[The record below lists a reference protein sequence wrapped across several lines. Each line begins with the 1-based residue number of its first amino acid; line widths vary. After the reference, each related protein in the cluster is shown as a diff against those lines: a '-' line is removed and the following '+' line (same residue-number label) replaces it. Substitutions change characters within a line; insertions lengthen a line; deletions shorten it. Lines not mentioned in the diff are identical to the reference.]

1 MFFGPRKWLFDAS
14 KANNGDILTMKDVI
28 LGIDLGTTF
37 SAMAVVDQFGKS
49 TVLPNADGHPTTP
62 SVVHFYD
69 KGSCVVG
76 EEAVKSV
83 VADPANSIQFVKRL
97 MGEDIR
103 MEFYGEEYTPQ
114 AISGLILKKL
124 KADAEEALGHGIEKA
139 VITVPAYFNSAQRSA
154 TAEAGRLA
162 GFEVLSMINEPTAA
176 AIAHGLEKF
185 GDERRV
191 LVFDLG
197 GGTFDVTIMDIGGI
211 TFKTIASDGN
221 AELGGKDWDDRLVNH
236 VAEAFA
242 SKHGSDPRDEP
253 QPYQELY
260 ERCLAA
266 KIALSSKPK
275 AVIPVNFKG
284 NREAIT
290 VTREEFEAMSS
301 DLVRQ
306 CEDTANLLLD
316 SQEMSWDDIDEVL
329 LVGGSTKM
337 PMIREMVE
345 RLASNASFPGVS
357 PDEGVA
363 VGANLAGVL
372 RHQPKHP
379 ALRSVRQALKDRA
392 KGAKAKA
399 EPAANPP
406 NPEPQGIPEV
416 EIQDSCTHPLGVV
429 ALDSELNEM
438 IVTLIEKSTPVPC
451 ECQGRFAYAYDGMT
465 AVQVEVTE
473 GQGESR
479 DEVFVV
485 GQIVLE
491 DLPPRPRGTP
501 IDVTYRYNVNQ
512 ILEVDVVD
520 VETQTTR
527 SARLHLLGELLDLEA
542 AEDQVSE
549 TQVR

>member
-1 MFFGPRKWLFDAS
+1 MSDA
-14 KANNGDILTMKDVI
+14 APL
-28 LGIDLGTTF
+28 
-37 SAMAVVDQFGKS
+37 
-49 TVLPNADGHPTTP
+49 
-62 SVVHFYD
+62 
-69 KGSCVVG
+69 
-76 EEAVKSV
+76 
-83 VADPANSIQFVKRL
+83 
-97 MGEDIR
+97 
-103 MEFYGEEYTPQ
+103 
-114 AISGLILKKL
+114 
-124 KADAEEALGHGIEKA
+124 
-139 VITVPAYFNSAQRSA
+139 
-154 TAEAGRLA
+154 
-162 GFEVLSMINEPTAA
+162 
-176 AIAHGLEKF
+176 

-191 LVFDLG
+191 MVFDLG

-236 VAEAFA
+236 VAEVFA
-242 SKHGSDPRDEP
+242 SKHDSDPRDDP

-275 AVIPVNFKG
+275 AVIPVNYNG
-284 NREAIT
+284 SREAIT
-290 VTREEFEAMSS
+290 VTRDDFETMTE

-306 CEDTANLLLD
+306 CEDTANLLLSGEGMD
-316 SQEMSWDDIDEVL
+316 WDDIDEVL

-345 RLASNASFPGVS
+345 RLASKATFPGVS

-379 ALRSVRQALKDRA
+379 ALKSVRQALKERA
-392 KGAKAKA
+392 TGKKSVPKDS
-399 EPAANPP
+399 PP
-406 NPEPQGIPEV
+406 PPPPPGIPEV

-429 ALDSELNEM
+429 ALDGDLNEM

-473 GQGESR
+473 GQGNSR

-485 GQIVLE
+485 GQIILE

-501 IDVTYRYNVNQ
+501 IDVVYRYNVNQ

-520 VETQTTR
+520 VETQSMR
-527 SARLHLLGELLDLEA
+527 SARLHLLGELLDMEA
-542 AEDQVSE
+542 AEEQVSE

>member
-1 MFFGPRKWLFDAS
+1 M
-14 KANNGDILTMKDVI
+14 NDVI

-62 SVVHFYD
+62 SVVHFYEA
-69 KGSCVVG
+69 GACVVG

-83 VADPANSIQFVKRL
+83 VADPGNSIRFVKRL
-97 MGEDIR
+97 MGEDIK
-103 MEFYGEEYTPQ
+103 MEFFGEEYTPQ
-114 AISGLILKKL
+114 ALSALILKKL
-124 KADAEEALGHGIEKA
+124 KADAEEALGHPIDKA
-139 VITVPAYFNSAQRSA
+139 VITVPAYFNSAQRAA
-154 TAEAGRLA
+154 TAEAGKLA
-162 GFEVLSMINEPTAA
+162 GFDVLSMINEPTAA
-176 AIAHGLEKF
+176 AISHGLEKF

-211 TFKTIASDGN
+211 TFKTIGSDGN

-236 VAEAFA
+236 VAEAFVE
-242 SKHGSDPRDEP
+242 KHGEDPRDDP

-266 KIALSSKPK
+266 KLALSNKPK
-275 AVIPVNFKG
+275 AVIPVNYKG
-284 NREAIT
+284 KREAIT
-290 VTREEFEAMSS
+290 VTRETFEAITQ
-301 DLVRQ
+301 DLVDQ
-306 CEDTANLLLD
+306 CEETANLLLTSLD
-316 SQEMSWDDIDEVL
+316 MTWENIDEVL

-337 PMIREMVE
+337 PMIRGMVE
-345 RLASNASFPGVS
+345 RIARAATFPSVS

-379 ALRSVRQALKDRA
+379 ALKSVRQALKDRA
-392 KGAKAKA
+392 TKQKTAAKTADGAPEDIED
-399 EPAANPP
+399 EPTDHS
-406 NPEPQGIPEV
+406 IPAV
-416 EIQDSCTHPLGVV
+416 EIQDACTHPLGVI
-429 ALDSELNEM
+429 ALDADLNEM
-438 IVTLIEKSTPVPC
+438 VVTLIDQATPVPC
-451 ECQGRFAYAYDGMT
+451 ECKGRFAYAYDDMT

-473 GQGESR
+473 GNGSNR

-485 GQIVLE
+485 GQIVLD

-501 IDVTYRYNVNQ
+501 IDVVYRYNMNQ

-520 VETQTTR
+520 VETQSVR
-527 SARLHLLGELLDLEA
+527 SAHLHLLGELLDMDS

-549 TQVR
+549 TEVR

>member
-1 MFFGPRKWLFDAS
+1 M
-14 KANNGDILTMKDVI
+14 NDVI

-62 SVVHFYD
+62 SVVHFYEA
-69 KGSCVVG
+69 GACVVG

-83 VADPANSIQFVKRL
+83 VADPGNSIRFVKRL
-97 MGEDIR
+97 MGEDIK

-114 AISGLILKKL
+114 ALSALILKKL
-124 KADAEEALGHGIEKA
+124 KADAEEALGHSIQKA
-139 VITVPAYFNSAQRSA
+139 VITVPAYFNSAQRAA
-154 TAEAGRLA
+154 TAEAGKLA
-162 GFEVLSMINEPTAA
+162 GFDVLSMINEPTAA

-211 TFKTIASDGN
+211 TFKTIGSDGN

-242 SKHGSDPRDEP
+242 EKHGDDPRDDP

-266 KIALSSKPK
+266 KLALSNKPK
-275 AVIPVNFKG
+275 AVIPVNYKG
-284 NREAIT
+284 KREAIT
-290 VTREEFEAMSS
+290 VTRDTFEAITQ
-301 DLVRQ
+301 DLVDQ
-306 CEDTANLLLD
+306 CEETANLLLS
-316 SQEMSWDDIDEVL
+316 SQGLTWDNIDEVL

-337 PMIREMVE
+337 PMIRGMVE
-345 RLASNASFPGVS
+345 RIASEATFPGVS

-379 ALRSVRQALKDRA
+379 ALKSVRQALKDRA
-392 KGAKAKA
+392 TKKKAPPDPGASAR
-399 EPAANPP
+399 ESVDEDVDDEDTDHSIPA
-406 NPEPQGIPEV
+406 V
-416 EIQDSCTHPLGVV
+416 EIQDACTHPLGVI
-429 ALDSELNEM
+429 ALDANLNEM
-438 IVTLIEKSTPVPC
+438 VVTLIEQATPVPC
-451 ECQGRFAYAYDGMT
+451 ECRGRFAYAYDDMT

-473 GQGESR
+473 GHGTNR

-501 IDVTYRYNVNQ
+501 IDVVYRYNLNQ

-520 VETQTTR
+520 VETGSTR
-527 SARLHLLGELLDLEA
+527 SAHLHLLGELLDMDS
-542 AEDQVSE
+542 AEDQVSKTE
-549 TQVR
+549 VQ

>member
-1 MFFGPRKWLFDAS
+1 M
-14 KANNGDILTMKDVI
+14 NDVI

-49 TVLPNADGHPTTP
+49 TVLANADGHPTTP

-83 VADPANSIQFVKRL
+83 VADPGNSIRFVKRL
-97 MGEDIR
+97 MGEEIK
-103 MEFYGEEYTPQ
+103 MEFYGDEYTPQ
-114 AISGLILKKL
+114 AISALILKKL
-124 KADAEEALGHGIEKA
+124 KADAEEALGHPIERA
-139 VITVPAYFNSAQRSA
+139 VITVPAYFNSAQRAA

-162 GFEVLSMINEPTAA
+162 GLEVLSMINEPTAA

-191 LVFDLG
+191 MVFDLG

-236 VAEAFA
+236 VADAFGA
-242 SKHGSDPRDEP
+242 KHGTDPRDDP

-266 KIALSSKPK
+266 KLALSTKPK
-275 AVIPVNFKG
+275 AVIPVNYMG

-290 VTREEFEAMSS
+290 VTRDDFEAITK
-301 DLVRQ
+301 DLVDQ
-306 CEDTANLLLD
+306 CEMTAQLLLE
-316 SQEMSWDDIDEVL
+316 SQEMTWNDIDEVL

-345 RLASNASFPGVS
+345 RLASEATFPGVS

-379 ALRSVRQALKDRA
+379 ALKSVRQALKERA
-392 KGAKAKA
+392 RRKKAGPV
-399 EPAANPP
+399 EPNAP
-406 NPEPQGIPEV
+406 PEPPPGIPEV
-416 EIQDSCTHPLGVV
+416 EIQDACTHPLGVV
-429 ALDSELNEM
+429 ALDSDLNEM
-438 IVTLIEKSTPVPC
+438 SVTLIEKSTPVPC

-473 GQGESR
+473 GQGSNR

-485 GQIVLE
+485 GQIILE

-501 IDVTYRYNVNQ
+501 IDVVYRYNMNQ

-527 SARLHLLGELLDLEA
+527 SARLHLLGELLDMEA

>member
-1 MFFGPRKWLFDAS
+1 MS
-14 KANNGDILTMKDVI
+14 DVI

-37 SAMAVVDQFGKS
+37 SAMAVIDQFGKS

-62 SVVHFYD
+62 SVVHFYE
-69 KGSCVVG
+69 KGSCVIG

-83 VADPANSIQFVKRL
+83 VADPANSIRFVKRL
-97 MGEDIR
+97 MGDDLKL
-103 MEFYGEEYTPQ
+103 EFYGDEYTPQ
-114 AISGLILKKL
+114 AISALILKKM
-124 KADAEEALGHGIEKA
+124 KADAEEVLGHTIEKA

-162 GFEVLSMINEPTAA
+162 GLNVLSMINEPTAA

-191 LVFDLG
+191 MVFDVG

-236 VAEAFA
+236 VAEVFA
-242 SKHGSDPRDEP
+242 AKHDADPRDDP

-275 AVIPVNFKG
+275 AVIPVNYKG

-290 VTREEFEAMSS
+290 VTREDFETMTA
-301 DLVRQ
+301 DLVSQ
-306 CEDTANLLLD
+306 CEDTANLLLTGEGMD
-316 SQEMSWDDIDEVL
+316 WDDIDEVL

-345 RLASNASFPGVS
+345 RLASKATFPGVS

-379 ALRSVRQALKDRA
+379 ALKSVRQALKERA
-392 KGAKAKA
+392 TGKKSASKD
-399 EPAANPP
+399 AAPP
-406 NPEPQGIPEV
+406 PPPVGIPEV

-429 ALDSELNEM
+429 ALDADLNEM
-438 IVTLIEKSTPVPC
+438 IVTLIDKSTPVPC

-473 GQGESR
+473 GQGNSR

-485 GQIVLE
+485 GQIILE

-501 IDVTYRYNVNQ
+501 IDVVYRYNVNQ

-520 VETQTTR
+520 VETQSMR
-527 SARLHLLGELLDLEA
+527 SARLHLLGELLDMEA
-542 AEDQVSE
+542 AEEQVSE

>member
-1 MFFGPRKWLFDAS
+1 MS
-14 KANNGDILTMKDVI
+14 DVI

-62 SVVHFYD
+62 SVVHFYEQ
-69 KGSCVVG
+69 GSCVVG

-83 VADPANSIQFVKRL
+83 VADPGNSIRFVKRL
-97 MGEDIR
+97 MGEDIKLD
-103 MEFYGEEYTPQ
+103 FYGDEYTPQ
-114 AISGLILKKL
+114 AISALILKKL
-124 KADAEEALGHGIEKA
+124 KADAEEALGHPIEKA

-162 GFEVLSMINEPTAA
+162 GFDVLSMINEPTAA

-185 GDERRV
+185 GAERRV

-242 SKHGSDPRDEP
+242 AKHDADPRDEP

-275 AVIPVNFKG
+275 AVIPVNYKG
-284 NREAIT
+284 SREAIT
-290 VTREEFEAMSS
+290 VTRDEFEAMTQ
-301 DLVRQ
+301 DLVQQ
-306 CEDTANLLLD
+306 CEETANLLLAAQD
-316 SQEMSWDDIDEVL
+316 MSWDDVDEVL

-337 PMIREMVE
+337 PMIRGMVE
-345 RLASNASFPGVS
+345 RLASKATFPGVS

-379 ALRSVRQALKDRA
+379 ALKSVRQALKERA
-392 KGAKAKA
+392 KGKAPK
-399 EPAANPP
+399 P
-406 NPEPQGIPEV
+406 PEPPPDATEAATVSPPPPPGIPNV
-416 EIQDSCTHPLGVV
+416 DIQDSCTHPLGVV
-429 ALDSELNEM
+429 ALDADLNEM
-438 IVTLIEKSTPVPC
+438 IVTLIDKSTPVPC

-473 GQGESR
+473 GQGTNR

-501 IDVTYRYNVNQ
+501 IDVVYRYNVNQ

-520 VETQTTR
+520 VETQSSC

>member
-1 MFFGPRKWLFDAS
+1 M
-14 KANNGDILTMKDVI
+14 NDVI

-49 TVLPNADGHPTTP
+49 TVLPNADGYPTTP
-62 SVVHFYD
+62 SVVHFYEQ
-69 KGSCVVG
+69 GSCVVG

-83 VADPANSIQFVKRL
+83 VADPGNSIRFVKRL
-97 MGEDIR
+97 MGDDIKLD
-103 MEFYGEEYTPQ
+103 FYGDEYTPQ
-114 AISGLILKKL
+114 AISALILKKL
-124 KADAEEALGHGIEKA
+124 KADAEEALGHTIEKA

-162 GFEVLSMINEPTAA
+162 GFDVLSMINEPTAA

-242 SKHGSDPRDEP
+242 AKHNEDPRDEP

-275 AVIPVNFKG
+275 AVIPVNYKG

-290 VTREEFEAMSS
+290 VTRDEFEAMTH
-301 DLVRQ
+301 DLVQQ
-306 CEDTANLLLD
+306 CEETANLLLA
-316 SQEMSWDDIDEVL
+316 SQNMSWEDVDEVL

-337 PMIREMVE
+337 PMIRSMVE
-345 RLASNASFPGVS
+345 QLASKATFPGVS

-379 ALRSVRQALKDRA
+379 ALKSVRQALKDRA
-392 KGAKAKA
+392 KGQTPKRPEKPQSTTPTR
-399 EPAANPP
+399 EPPTV
-406 NPEPQGIPEV
+406 PQGIPNV
-416 EIQDSCTHPLGVV
+416 DIQDSCTHPLGVV
-429 ALDSELNEM
+429 ALDADLNEI
-438 IVTLIEKSTPVPC
+438 IVTLIDKSTPVPC

-473 GQGESR
+473 GQGAHR

-501 IDVTYRYNVNQ
+501 IDVVYRYNVNQ

-520 VETQTTR
+520 VETQNSR
-527 SARLHLLGELLDLEA
+527 SARLHLLGELLDMEA

>member
-1 MFFGPRKWLFDAS
+1 MS
-14 KANNGDILTMKDVI
+14 DVI

-62 SVVHFYD
+62 SVVHFYE

-83 VADPANSIQFVKRL
+83 MADPGNSIRFVKRL
-97 MGEDIR
+97 MGDDIK
-103 MEFYGEEYTPQ
+103 MEFYGEEFTPQ
-114 AISGLILKKL
+114 AISALILKKL
-124 KADAEEALGHGIEKA
+124 KADAEEALGHPVEKA
-139 VITVPAYFNSAQRSA
+139 VITVPAYFNSSQRAA
-154 TAEAGRLA
+154 TAEAGKLA
-162 GFEVLSMINEPTAA
+162 GLNVLSMINEPTAA
-176 AIAHGLEKF
+176 AIAHGLDKF

-191 LVFDLG
+191 MVFDLG

-211 TFKTIASDGN
+211 TFTTIASDGN

-236 VAEAFA
+236 VAETFA
-242 SKHGSDPRDEP
+242 EKHQSDPRDEP

-266 KIALSSKPK
+266 KIALSTKPK
-275 AVIPVNFKG
+275 AVIPVNYKG

-290 VTREEFEAMSS
+290 VTRDEFEAMTR
-301 DLVRQ
+301 DLVSQ
-306 CEDTANLLLD
+306 CEETANLLLE
-316 SQEMSWDDIDEVL
+316 SQEMTWDDIDEVL

-337 PMIREMVE
+337 PMIRGMVE
-345 RLASNASFPGVS
+345 RLASRATFPGVS

-379 ALRSVRQALKDRA
+379 ALKSVRQALKDRA
-392 KGAKAKA
+392 RAKKDSKQSPT
-399 EPAANPP
+399 EPPP
-406 NPEPQGIPEV
+406 PPAGIPEV

-429 ALDSELNEM
+429 ALDGDLNEM

-473 GQGESR
+473 GQGTNR

-501 IDVTYRYNVNQ
+501 IDVVYRYNVNQ

-520 VETQTTR
+520 VETQSTR
-527 SARLHLLGELLDLEA
+527 SARLHLLGELLDMDA
-542 AEDQVSE
+542 AEEQVSE

>member
-1 MFFGPRKWLFDAS
+1 M
-14 KANNGDILTMKDVI
+14 NDVI

-83 VADPANSIQFVKRL
+83 VADPGNSIRFVKRL
-97 MGEDIR
+97 MGEEIK

-114 AISGLILKKL
+114 AISALILKKL
-124 KADAEEALGHGIEKA
+124 KADAEEALGHPIQRA
-139 VITVPAYFNSAQRSA
+139 VITVPAYFNSAQRAA

-162 GFEVLSMINEPTAA
+162 GLEVLSMINEPTAA

-191 LVFDLG
+191 MVFDLG

-236 VAEAFA
+236 VADAFDA
-242 SKHGSDPRDEP
+242 KHGADPRDDP

-266 KIALSSKPK
+266 KLALSTKPK
-275 AVIPVNFKG
+275 AVIPVNYKG

-290 VTREEFEAMSS
+290 VTRDDFEVITK
-301 DLVRQ
+301 DLVEQ
-306 CEDTANLLLD
+306 CEMTAQLLLE
-316 SQEMSWDDIDEVL
+316 SQGMTWNDIDEVL

-337 PMIREMVE
+337 PMIRGMVE
-345 RLASNASFPGVS
+345 RLASEATFPGVS

-379 ALRSVRQALKDRA
+379 ALKSVRQALKDRA
-392 KGAKAKA
+392 RRQKAGPA
-399 EPAANPP
+399 EPEAP
-406 NPEPQGIPEV
+406 PEPPPGIPEV
-416 EIQDSCTHPLGVV
+416 EIQDACTHPLGVV
-429 ALDSELNEM
+429 ALDSDLNEM

-473 GQGESR
+473 GQGSNR

-485 GQIVLE
+485 GQIILE

-501 IDVTYRYNVNQ
+501 IDVVYRYNMNQ

-527 SARLHLLGELLDLEA
+527 SARLHLLGELLDMEA

>member
-1 MFFGPRKWLFDAS
+1 M
-14 KANNGDILTMKDVI
+14 NDVI

-62 SVVHFYD
+62 SVVHFYEA
-69 KGSCVVG
+69 GACVVG

-83 VADPANSIQFVKRL
+83 VADPGNSIRFVKRL
-97 MGEDIR
+97 MGEDIK

-114 AISGLILKKL
+114 ALSALILKKL
-124 KADAEEALGHGIEKA
+124 KADAEEALGHSIQKA
-139 VITVPAYFNSAQRSA
+139 VITVPAYFNSAQRAA
-154 TAEAGRLA
+154 TAEAGKLA
-162 GFEVLSMINEPTAA
+162 GFDVLSMINEPTAA

-211 TFKTIASDGN
+211 TFKTIGSDGN

-242 SKHGSDPRDEP
+242 EKHGDDPRDDP

-266 KIALSSKPK
+266 KLALSNKPK
-275 AVIPVNFKG
+275 AVIPVNYKG
-284 NREAIT
+284 KREAIT
-290 VTREEFEAMSS
+290 VTRDTFEAITQ
-301 DLVRQ
+301 DLVDQ
-306 CEDTANLLLD
+306 CEETANLLLS
-316 SQEMSWDDIDEVL
+316 SQGLTWDHIDEVL

-337 PMIREMVE
+337 PMIRGMVE
-345 RLASNASFPGVS
+345 RIASEATFPGVS

-379 ALRSVRQALKDRA
+379 ALKSVRQALKDRA
-392 KGAKAKA
+392 TKKKAPPDTGASAR
-399 EPAANPP
+399 ESVDEDVDDEDTDHSIPA
-406 NPEPQGIPEV
+406 V
-416 EIQDSCTHPLGVV
+416 EIQDACTHPLGVI
-429 ALDSELNEM
+429 ALDANLNEM
-438 IVTLIEKSTPVPC
+438 VVTLIEQATPVPC
-451 ECQGRFAYAYDGMT
+451 ECRGRFAYAYDDMT

-473 GQGESR
+473 GNGTNR

-485 GQIVLE
+485 GQIILE

-501 IDVTYRYNVNQ
+501 IDVVYRYNMNQ

-520 VETQTTR
+520 VETGSTR
-527 SARLHLLGELLDLEA
+527 SAHLHLLGELLDMDS
-542 AEDQVSE
+542 AEDQVSKTE
-549 TQVR
+549 VR

>member
-1 MFFGPRKWLFDAS
+1 M
-14 KANNGDILTMKDVI
+14 NDVI

-62 SVVHFYD
+62 SVVHFYEA
-69 KGSCVVG
+69 GACVVG

-83 VADPANSIQFVKRL
+83 VADPGNSIRFVKRL
-97 MGEDIR
+97 MGEDIK

-114 AISGLILKKL
+114 ALSALILKKL
-124 KADAEEALGHGIEKA
+124 KADAEEALGHSIQKA
-139 VITVPAYFNSAQRSA
+139 VITVPAYFNSAQRAA
-154 TAEAGRLA
+154 TAEAGKLA
-162 GFEVLSMINEPTAA
+162 GFDVLSMINEPTAA

-211 TFKTIASDGN
+211 TFKTIGSDGN

-242 SKHGSDPRDEP
+242 EKHGDDPRDDP

-266 KIALSSKPK
+266 KLALSNKPK
-275 AVIPVNFKG
+275 AVIPVNYKG
-284 NREAIT
+284 KREAIT
-290 VTREEFEAMSS
+290 VTRDTFEAITQ
-301 DLVRQ
+301 DLVDQ
-306 CEDTANLLLD
+306 CEETANLLLS
-316 SQEMSWDDIDEVL
+316 SQGLTWDNIDEVL
-329 LVGGSTKM
+329 LVGGATKM
-337 PMIREMVE
+337 PMIRGMVE
-345 RLASNASFPGVS
+345 RIASEATFPGVS

-379 ALRSVRQALKDRA
+379 ALKSVRQALKDRA
-392 KGAKAKA
+392 TKKKAPPDPGASAR
-399 EPAANPP
+399 ESVDEDVDDEDTDHSIPA
-406 NPEPQGIPEV
+406 V
-416 EIQDSCTHPLGVV
+416 EIQDACTHPLGVI
-429 ALDSELNEM
+429 ALDANLNEM
-438 IVTLIEKSTPVPC
+438 VVTLIEQATPVPC
-451 ECQGRFAYAYDGMT
+451 ECRGRFAYAYDDMT

-473 GQGESR
+473 GHGTNR

-501 IDVTYRYNVNQ
+501 IDVVYRYNLNQ

-520 VETQTTR
+520 VETGSTR
-527 SARLHLLGELLDLEA
+527 SAHLHLLGELLDMDS
-542 AEDQVSE
+542 AEDQVSKTE
-549 TQVR
+549 VQ